1 MPAVSAAT
9 QVEKTADPM
18 ASAAGGLPA
27 PDGLPPAGELPA
39 ADELADRPLA
49 ARFGSLNTD
58 SLPRQVARALVGS
71 ILVGHFRPGE
81 PLPAS
86 GDLAREFGVSRPVV
100 REALKIVST
109 LGMVESRQGR
119 FSRVSERG
127 SWNDLSAELLS
138 ARLETGAIG
147 DVIADVL
154 ELRRLI
160 ETEAASLAA
169 QRATAADLAAMRAH
183 LDALAASV
191 GDPQAY
197 TVHDVAFH
205 DAILRAT
212 HNRLLL
218 QLIDRMRE
226 VLVFARTISMTAQ
239 PNLLPDSQEGH
250 LVLFEAIA
258 SHDPDAARRAM
269 AEHLAWAEQVNV
281 AEYRRTGAT
290 QSASA

>member
-1 MPAVSAAT
+1 
-9 QVEKTADPM
+9 
-18 ASAAGGLPA
+18 L
-27 PDGLPPAGELPA
+27 
-39 ADELADRPLA
+39 
-49 ARFGSLNTD
+49 LNTE
-58 SLPRQVARALVGS
+58 SLPRQVARALVAS
-71 ILVGHFRPGE
+71 ILLGHFRPGE

-138 ARLETGAIG
+138 TRLETGAIG
-147 DVIADVL
+147 DIIGDVL

-169 QRATAADLAAMRAH
+169 QRATEADLAAMRG
-183 LDALAASV
+183 LLEALSGSV
-191 GDPQAY
+191 GDPEAY

-218 QLIDRMRE
+218 QLIERMRE
-226 VLVFARTISMTAQ
+226 VLLFARTISMTAQ
-239 PNLLPDSQEGH
+239 PHLLPDSQEGH
-250 LVLFEAIA
+250 RVLFDAIA
-258 SHDPDAARRAM
+258 AHDAEAARRAM
-269 AEHLAWAEQVNV
+269 TDHLAWAEQVNV
-281 AEYRRTGAT
+281 AEYRGALAT
-290 QSASA
+290 RPASA

>member
-1 MPAVSAAT
+1 
-9 QVEKTADPM
+9 
-18 ASAAGGLPA
+18 
-27 PDGLPPAGELPA
+27 
-39 ADELADRPLA
+39 
-49 ARFGSLNTD
+49 
-58 SLPRQVARALVGS
+58 VARALVAS

-86 GDLAREFGVSRPVV
+86 GDLAREFGVSRPVI

-119 FSRVSERG
+119 FSRVSKRE

-147 DVIADVL
+147 DVIGDVL

-169 QRATAADLAAMRAH
+169 QRATEADLGAMRG
-183 LDALAASV
+183 LLEALAGSV

-197 TVHDVAFH
+197 TVHDIAFH

-226 VLVFARTISMTAQ
+226 VLLVARTISMTAQ
-239 PNLLPDSQEGH
+239 PDLLPDSQEGH
-250 LVLFEAIA
+250 RVLFDAIA
-258 SHDPDAARRAM
+258 SHDPEAARRAM
-269 AEHLAWAEQVNV
+269 TNHLAWAEQVNV
-281 AEYRRTGAT
+281 AEYRGSLAT
-290 QSASA
+290 RPAST